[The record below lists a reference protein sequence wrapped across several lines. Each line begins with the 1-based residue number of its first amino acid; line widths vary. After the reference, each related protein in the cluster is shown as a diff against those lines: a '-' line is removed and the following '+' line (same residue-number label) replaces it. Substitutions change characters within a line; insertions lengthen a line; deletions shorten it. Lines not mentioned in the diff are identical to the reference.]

1 MVVDAARKSDSKR
14 LGKLRAACDSCHR
27 TKVKCS
33 GSHPCERCQKMGFH
47 CIYSTSN
54 RIGRPKHTRNKK
66 TIERIRKLHNS
77 QQNSA
82 VSGSLRALGLAGQP
96 TECLD
101 PALSKDSKIDQLSFV
116 DDHNTKLISTDHT
129 AGNDWLLPLAEL
141 EAMPGFSQSDENFFN
156 IKTGPDSAAHGSS
169 AFSNIGSS
177 LDSSCPSQPTSY
189 CYDDEVTSSSS
200 SQIGIDFQF
209 PAETTFVDTS
219 VLSPTSQSLSPSI
232 DRLQHASMSLG
243 PKTCKCLQHQANLL
257 VSLKETSSSQIQVRI
272 DLALLGISRASE
284 AMRTFLRCDTCW
296 SAEPHHTVAEE
307 SLVLAV
313 MNIGL
318 VVKIL
323 EAQLQCLVG
332 LTADNYSGNDDEKVV
347 ETEYSIPARLGTY
360 TAGQAETRMLSVASL
375 FHAVSQVNSIFRQL
389 RAQTERLLQLG
400 GTSSLK
406 TASQQESVE
415 DPDKPSDSTCG
426 ERAGSKTDQSN
437 GDSEDNNSAQQ
448 LQHAHRALVQL
459 DQRMGSLQE
468 SSCRSAALLFKCN
481 ESQAVCPRYA
491 RVGNP

>member
-1 MVVDAARKSDSKR
+1 
-14 LGKLRAACDSCHR
+14 
-27 TKVKCS
+27 
-33 GSHPCERCQKMGFH
+33 
-47 CIYSTSN
+47 
-54 RIGRPKHTRNKK
+54 
-66 TIERIRKLHNS
+66 
-77 QQNSA
+77 
-82 VSGSLRALGLAGQP
+82 
-96 TECLD
+96 
-101 PALSKDSKIDQLSFV
+101 
-116 DDHNTKLISTDHT
+116 
-129 AGNDWLLPLAEL
+129 
-141 EAMPGFSQSDENFFN
+141 MPGFSQSDENFFN

-177 LDSSCPSQPTSY
+177 LDSPCPSQPTSY
-189 CYDDEVTSSSS
+189 YYDNKLTSSSS
-200 SQIGIDFQF
+200 SQIGIDYQF

-232 DRLQHASMSLG
+232 DRLQHVSTSLG
-243 PKTCKCLQHQANLL
+243 HQANLL

-313 MNIGL
+313 MNTGL

-332 LTADNYSGNDDEKVV
+332 LTADNDSGNDDEKVV
-347 ETEYSIPARLGTY
+347 ETKYSIPARLGTY
-360 TAGQAETRMLSVASL
+360 TAGQTETRMLSVASL

-389 RAQTERLLQLG
+389 RAPTERLLQLG
-400 GTSSLK
+400 GTSSLE

-437 GDSEDNNSAQQ
+437 GDREDNNSAQQ
-448 LQHAHRALVQL
+448 LQQAHRALVQL